1 MIILRHC
8 LAAVSLVTGLLIAPV
23 SYAATAPALPA
34 ALVGS
39 YQGLVQ
45 VPGSPEG
52 TPFGRIEFSTTS
64 AGKATGKLVLI
75 DKKPYP
81 FVITLIANEAGT
93 EATGAAILVK
103 KLATKTTPQVD
114 LLTLNLVVK
123 SDGTFDSTGNSS
135 LPTLPPSTYEDV
147 PGAAFK
153 TPVFVPVKAPC
164 PWLGAYTAS
173 FSDAEPAG
181 TGVPVASGYMTGAVS
196 TAGVMTVAGKLADG
210 TAFTGSM
217 KPSADGRHF
226 LFLTPY
232 TTTIGGYFV
241 SSFQLT
247 PRSDTKFHVSNGNAA
262 WTKWKKPAYSK
273 DKLFPA
279 GFGPLD
285 VFLTMAQWTAPV
297 GTAQNVGTVMGIDLT
312 EVFGFGL
319 ENVINPTTYAARLPL
334 KLGLNAN
341 NTFRVAE
348 GGAGSPLTPLV
359 ALWAKLFTG
368 KVDPK
373 TGLVTLSVFIEDVL
387 PFTPPAKAKPPIKR
401 TVAFSGV
408 MFQLLPSDPSPIASG
423 LAVVP
428 PLTTADATV
437 IGNFGFTGPV
447 VVDPIYASAANTAGN
462 YTVRVNMLEPATPA
476 TTGSPADEQI
486 VPFTIASDLSSMKF
500 FGRTIPLGGD
510 SRPVSLVFSDASEKT
525 AFNNLTVTVFLNT
538 STGAITGM
546 NANYYQVQISIP
558 PVIKIRTYDADS
570 SRIVKLP

>member
-1 MIILRHC
+1 
-8 LAAVSLVTGLLIAPV
+8 
-23 SYAATAPALPA
+23 
-34 ALVGS
+34 
-39 YQGLVQ
+39 
-45 VPGSPEG
+45 
-52 TPFGRIEFSTTS
+52 
-64 AGKATGKLVLI
+64 
-75 DKKPYP
+75 
-81 FVITLIANEAGT
+81 
-93 EATGAAILVK
+93 
-103 KLATKTTPQVD
+103 
-114 LLTLNLVVK
+114 
-123 SDGTFDSTGNSS
+123 
-135 LPTLPPSTYEDV
+135 
-147 PGAAFK
+147 
-153 TPVFVPVKAPC
+153 
-164 PWLGAYTAS
+164 
-173 FSDAEPAG
+173 
-181 TGVPVASGYMTGAVS
+181 MTGAVS

-217 KPSADGRHF
+217 KPSSDGRHF

-247 PRSDTKFHVSNGNAA
+247 QRSDNKWHVADGTAA
-262 WTKWKKPAYSK
+262 YTKWKKVPYSK
-273 DKLFPA
+273 DKLFPG

-297 GTAQNVGTVMGIDLT
+297 GISQNVGTVTGIDRT
-312 EVFGFGL
+312 KIFGFGL
-319 ENVINPTTYAARLPL
+319 ENVINTTTYAARLPL

-348 GGAGSPLTPLV
+348 GGVGSPLIPLT
-359 ALWAKLFTG
+359 AEWAKRFTG

-373 TGLVTLSVFIEDVL
+373 TGLVTLSLFIEDVL
-387 PFTPPAKAKPPIKR
+387 PIIPPATKAKPPVKR
-401 TVAFSGV
+401 TVAFTGV

-462 YTVRVNMLEPATPA
+462 YTVRVNMLEPATPS
-476 TTGSPADEQI
+476 TTGSPADEQV

-510 SRPVSLVFSDASEKT
+510 SRPVSLVFSDASQKT

-558 PVIKIRTYDADS
+558 PVVKIRTFDADS

>member
-1 MIILRHC
+1 MITLRHC
-8 LAAVSLVTGLLIAPV
+8 LAAVSLVTGLLITPA
-23 SYAATAPALPA
+23 SYSATAPALPV

-39 YQGLVQ
+39 YQGLIQ
-45 VPGSPEG
+45 VPGVPEG
-52 TPFGRIEFSTTS
+52 TPFGRIEFITTS

-81 FVITLIANEAGT
+81 FVITLTANDGST
-93 EATGAAILVK
+93 EATGTAILVK
-103 KLATKTTPQVD
+103 KLATKTTPQED
-114 LLTLNLVVK
+114 LLTLNLTVK
-123 SDGTFDSTGNSS
+123 SDGTFDSTGNST
-135 LPTLPPSTYEDV
+135 LPTLPSATFEEV

-153 TPVFVPVKAPC
+153 TPAFVPVKAPC
-164 PWLGAYTAS
+164 PWLGSYTAA

-181 TGVPVASGYMTGAVS
+181 AGVPIASGYMTGAVS

-247 PRSDTKFHVSNGNAA
+247 QRSDTKWHVADGTAA
-262 WTKWKKPAYSK
+262 YTKWKKVPYSK

-297 GTAQNVGTVMGIDLT
+297 GISQNVGTVTGIDRT
-312 EVFGFGL
+312 KIFGFGL

-348 GGAGSPLTPLV
+348 GGVGSPLIPLT
-359 ALWAKLFTG
+359 AEWAKRFTG

-373 TGLVTLSVFIEDVL
+373 TGLITLSLFIEDIL
-387 PFTPPAKAKPPIKR
+387 PFTPPAKAKPPVKR

-408 MFQLLPSDPSPIASG
+408 MSNSSLATRPQSPAASLWSLPSPPPMRPSSETLASPARSLWTPSSPSSPI
-423 LAVVP
+423 P
-428 PLTTADATV
+428 P
-437 IGNFGFTGPV
+437 G
-447 VVDPIYASAANTAGN
+447 
-462 YTVRVNMLEPATPA
+462 
-476 TTGSPADEQI
+476 
-486 VPFTIASDLSSMKF
+486 
-500 FGRTIPLGGD
+500 TIP
-510 SRPVSLVFSDASEKT
+510 
-525 AFNNLTVTVFLNT
+525 
-538 STGAITGM
+538 
-546 NANYYQVQISIP
+546 
-558 PVIKIRTYDADS
+558 
-570 SRIVKLP
+570 